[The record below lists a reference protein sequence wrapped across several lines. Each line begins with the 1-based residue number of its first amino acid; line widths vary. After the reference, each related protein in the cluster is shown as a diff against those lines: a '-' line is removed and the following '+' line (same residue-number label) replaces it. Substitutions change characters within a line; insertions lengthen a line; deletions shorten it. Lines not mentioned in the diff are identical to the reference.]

1 MRTIPD
7 KFFDLAVCDPPYGIN
22 AGKMTMGSGVN
33 RSYSHDKDWD
43 AGIPGPEYFE
53 ELFRVSRE
61 QIIFGGNY
69 FPLPLSEDWI
79 VWDKMNDGRSFS
91 EAELAWCSV
100 HRKMRI
106 FHFRTTTPV
115 KGGKIHPTQKP
126 VELYSWIFANYAR
139 GSLSEKYPYD
149 CFYPFKSSAE
159 GRLRSEKRTFRTA
172 WGGQRYSTLTSV
184 PVHQE
189 LPRIMPVWIFTD
201 VKSTRS
207 ISRRRN
213 RDSNA
218 NVAESIL
225 SAERKSNN

>member
-1 MRTIPD
+1 MISKIFNIDCVEYMRTIPD

-33 RSYSHDKDWD
+33 RSYAHDKDWD

-115 KGGKIHPTQKP
+115 RGGKIHPTQKP
-126 VELYSWIFANYAR
+126 VELYSWIFTNYAR
-139 GSLSEKYPYD
+139 
-149 CFYPFKSSAE
+149 
-159 GRLRSEKRTFRTA
+159 
-172 WGGQRYSTLTSV
+172 GGQRYSTLTSV

-189 LPRIMPVWIFTD
+189 SPLIMPVWIFTD

>member
-1 MRTIPD
+1 MRTIPN

-139 GSLSEKYPYD
+139 G
-149 CFYPFKSSAE
+149 
-159 GRLRSEKRTFRTA
+159 
-172 WGGQRYSTLTSV
+172 GGQRYSTLTSV

-189 LPRIMPVWIFTD
+189 SPRIMPVWIFTD